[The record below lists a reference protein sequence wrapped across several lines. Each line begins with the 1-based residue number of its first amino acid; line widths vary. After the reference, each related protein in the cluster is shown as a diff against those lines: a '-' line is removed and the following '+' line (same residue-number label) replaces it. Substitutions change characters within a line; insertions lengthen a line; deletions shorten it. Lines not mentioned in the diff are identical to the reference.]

1 MGKGLFGLQ
10 CIIWRC
16 HFTVCPP
23 QKLASGPEALRGSW
37 VGYLTEKL
45 ELCSV
50 SPAALHLTALA
61 CSVTQK
67 DCIKTV
73 NTAATLAAPRCQTCL
88 ILSRQP
94 HRVCEQLR
102 RLKTGSVNSSH
113 YQIIFAQQHVLNG
126 HRTSTN
132 NKLNLSIKVFNIIW
146 LLSRIHML

>member
-1 MGKGLFGLQ
+1 MLAYGKRSFWAAVHHMTMSLHSLSTTKTGFRAWSSSWQLGWLPHWEVGAVQRVSCSSSSNSSCLF
-10 CIIWRC
+10 CYSEK
-16 HFTVCPP
+16 
-23 QKLASGPEALRGSW
+23 KLF
-37 VGYLTEKL
+37 
-45 ELCSV
+45 
-50 SPAALHLTALA
+50 
-61 CSVTQK
+61 
-67 DCIKTV
+67 
-73 NTAATLAAPRCQTCL
+73 TAATLAAPRCQTCL

-146 LLSRIHML
+146 LLSRIHMF